1 MADVLP
7 SPPDRAVLARRA
19 AVRSARTGWLI
30 VGLVFGGLAY
40 WSIFAPFEGAVL
52 SRGQITVESNQQA
65 VQHLEGGIVKAIHVS
80 EADSVTQGQVLISLD
95 GTVVEA
101 ATRATESQ
109 LIDLLATEARLV
121 AERDGGNTLT
131 LRHDF
136 SVLHDTPQMSSA
148 LDLQTSLFRTRQDSW
163 KTQSEILNQRIRQ
176 LQAQIEGMRRQ
187 TAALEDQHSL
197 LDDEIVRFE
206 ALVSQGNASVVRV
219 LALKRERARL
229 VGAIQSLG
237 SDIAATQVRI
247 GETRN
252 ELIGLS
258 QQRTEQILSHLTETQ
273 KNIDVLSEQ
282 FNADLDRQKR
292 LVIRAPRSGRV
303 IGVRA
308 HTVGGVIAASD
319 PLMFIVPEGDRLVA
333 KVQVRPSDIDRVSVG
348 QKAILRFP
356 AFDQSETPKVVGHI
370 AQLSA
375 DSKTDP
381 VTGAS
386 FFEAVITLSGESG
399 PALNLLPGMPVEA
412 SLKTESRNVLSYLVK
427 PLSDS
432 LSHAFRE

>member
-1 MADVLP
+1 M
-7 SPPDRAVLARRA
+7 
-19 AVRSARTGWLI
+19 RSARAGWLI
-30 VGLVFGGLAY
+30 VCLVFGGLAC

-52 SRGQITVESNQQA
+52 TRGQITVESNQQA
-65 VQHLEGGIVKAIHVS
+65 VQHLEGGIVKAVHVS

-101 ATRATESQ
+101 ATRATESK
-109 LIDLLATEARLV
+109 LIDLLATEARLI

-131 LRHDF
+131 LRHGF

-163 KTQSEILNQRIRQ
+163 KTQSEILDQRIRQ

-187 TAALEDQHSL
+187 TAALEDQQSL

-206 ALVSQGNASVVRV
+206 ALVSKGNASVVRV
-219 LALKRERARL
+219 LALKRERASL

-258 QQRTEQILSHLTETQ
+258 QQRTEQILSLLTEAQ

-282 FNADLDRQKR
+282 LKADLDRQER

-308 HTVGGVIAASD
+308 HTVGGVIVASD

-333 KVQVRPSDIDRVSVG
+333 KVQIRPADIDRVSVG
-348 QKAILRFP
+348 QKAFLRFP
-356 AFDQSETPKVVGHI
+356 AFDQSETPKVVGQI

-375 DSKTDP
+375 DAKTDP

-386 FFEAVITLSGESG
+386 FFEAVITLSGESST
-399 PALNLLPGMPVEA
+399 ALDLLPGMPVEA
-412 SLKTESRNVLSYLVK
+412 SLQTESRNVLSYLVK

-432 LSHAFRE
+432 LSHVFRE